1 MRHKR
6 ATIWTVLAL
15 VPALLTA
22 MPAGAASAATVTY
35 AYTGAEQVFTVPSGV
50 SQVQVVA
57 IGAPGASSSLSGGSG
72 ARVAGYLPVVA
83 GQTLFVEVGG
93 KGNRRSESP
102 AGAGGFNGGASGGQ
116 GGGTGRVAGGGG
128 ASDVRTVSSSQ
139 AGSLESRLLIA
150 GGGGG
155 AGEFYGLNAGG
166 NADAAGGNGGNAPG
180 AGSGGGGGGGA
191 GTANAPGAG
200 GSNGPGG
207 AAGAPGT
214 LGTGGTGG
222 NSTGF
227 GGGGGGGGR
236 YGGGGGGGADPYGSG
251 GGGGGSSFTVAAA
264 QNVTIGADSTGVPS
278 VVITYSEP
286 STPIGPVTSVDLH
299 APVPSLSGLG
309 FSRRTF
315 AAEASGPSARNARK
329 RKPPRGTRVTFRL
342 DRASFVFF
350 RVTRRARGRKV
361 REGGKVV
368 CAKPTRKNRGRKRCT
383 RVVTLAGGFDRN
395 GVPGTNSFHFTGRL
409 GGRRLRP
416 GRYRLVATP
425 TSSGRVGKP
434 TSSRFRIVR

>member
-1 MRHKR
+1 MGHKR
-6 ATIWTVLAL
+6 ATVGAVLAL

-50 SQVQVVA
+50 GQLQVVA
-57 IGAPGASSSLSGGSG
+57 IGAPGASGSRSGGFG
-72 ARVAGYLPVVA
+72 ARVVGYLPVVA

-128 ASDVRTVSSSQ
+128 ASDVRTVSAAQ
-139 AGSLESRLLIA
+139 GGSLESRLLIA

-155 AGEFYGLNAGG
+155 AGEFYGLNTGG
-166 NADAAGGNGGNAPG
+166 NADSPGGNGGNSQDAP
-180 AGSGGGGGGGA
+180 SGGGGGGGA
-191 GTANAPGAG
+191 GTVSAPGAG
-200 GSNGPGG
+200 GGGVGG
-207 AAGAPGT
+207 AAGSPGT
-214 LGTGGTGG
+214 PGTGGTGG

-236 YGGGGGGGADPYGSG
+236 YGGGGGGGGDPNGSG

-264 QNVTIGADSTGVPS
+264 QSVTIGADSTGVPS
-278 VVITYSEP
+278 VAITFSEP
-286 STPIGPVTSVDLH
+286 LPPLGPVTSVDLN
-299 APVPSLSGLG
+299 APIPSLFGLG
-309 FSRRTF
+309 FSKRTF

-342 DRASFVFF
+342 DRASFVSF

-361 REGGKVV
+361 RKGGKVV
-368 CAKPTRKNRGRKRCT
+368 CAKPTRKNRRRKRCT
-383 RVVTLAGGFDRN
+383 RVVTLPGGFERN

-425 TSSGRVGKP
+425 TSSGRIGTP